1 VSPALRRQNNGV
13 KESLFDPR
21 LDAAAFEAAAREVL
35 REAS

>member
-1 VSPALRRQNNGV
+1 VAIQLWA
-13 KESLFDPR
+13 ESLFDPR